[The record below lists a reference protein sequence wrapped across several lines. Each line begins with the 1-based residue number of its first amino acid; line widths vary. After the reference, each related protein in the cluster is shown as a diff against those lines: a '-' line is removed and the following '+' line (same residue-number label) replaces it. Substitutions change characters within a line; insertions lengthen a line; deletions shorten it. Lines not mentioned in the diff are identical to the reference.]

1 MEETIKMVEYDR
13 LSNKLILKIFGDEMA
28 YNKLA
33 QIANYQCGITNVKTI
48 IENGSNC
55 EANIKVWFN
64 NQFVFEKQDAN
75 LKTSTLAKTLDALEH
90 TMKQMCRECKCSLT
104 KVWGK
109 SKAVLGEDGWQ
120 FCDLRCKRL
129 WFLRPTENGILLA
142 CSKCGDHIDCSDCDE
157 SDLKAPLVCEECF
170 EYDIYIKISPTHN
183 KSKIIRTF

>member
-13 LSNKLILKIFGDEMA
+13 LSNKLILKIFGDEMP

-33 QIANYQCGITNVKTI
+33 QIANYPCGITNVKTI
-48 IENGSNC
+48 IENQTL
-55 EANIKVWFN
+55 KVWFN

-75 LKTSTLAKTLDALEH
+75 LETSTLGKTLDALEH

-170 EYDIYIKISPTHN
+170 EYDIYLKTSPTNN
-183 KSKIIRTF
+183 KSKMIRTF

>member
-1 MEETIKMVEYDR
+1 MEEIKMVEYDR

-33 QIANYQCGITNVKTI
+33 QIANYPCGITNVKTI
-48 IENGSNC
+48 IENGS
-55 EANIKVWFN
+55 IKVWFN
-64 NQFVFEKQDAN
+64 NHFVFEKQDAN
-75 LKTSTLAKTLDALEH
+75 LETSTLAKTLDALEH

-109 SKAVLGEDGWQ
+109 SKAVPGEDGWQ

-183 KSKIIRTF
+183 KSKMIRTF